1 MDQKYRGRSILATL
15 NHSNI
20 AMINGLEQSGVTSYL
35 VMELVSGETLAERV
49 KQDDGVTDEFAGG
62 DER

>member
-1 MDQKYRGRSILATL
+1 
-15 NHSNI
+15 
-20 AMINGLEQSGVTSYL
+20 MINGLEQSGVTSYL